1 MIKGVIFDLDGTLCD
16 TLPDLGAAMNK
27 MLSSFGYPTRD
38 REELRLAICY
48 GAREFVFRSL
58 PEGARDEE
66 TVDKA
71 LACYRENYKN
81 ALTVHTK
88 PYDGIE
94 SLLMALCAEGLPV
107 AVYSNKPM
115 PQTRAVV
122 AHYFGDIPFAAVVGH
137 VDGTPTKPDP
147 TAALEIAKKMGL
159 APSEIAFVGD
169 SDVDMRTAC
178 NAGMLPVGVT
188 WGYRD
193 ADTLRA
199 GGACRL
205 VSDSAALAA
214 LLLEKT

>member
-16 TLPDLGAAMNK
+16 TLPDLGSAMNQ

-66 TVDKA
+66 TVEKA

-88 PYDGIE
+88 PYAGVE
-94 SLLMALCAEGLPV
+94 SMLNALCAAGVPV

-115 PQTRAVV
+115 PQTKAVV
-122 AHYFGDIPFAAVVGH
+122 AHYFGEIPFAAVIGH

-147 TAALEIAKKMGL
+147 TAALEIAKEMGL
-159 APSEIAFVGD
+159 TAHEIAFVGD
-169 SDVDMRTAC
+169 SDVDMKTAC
-178 NAGMLPVGVT
+178 NAGMMPIGVT

-193 ADTLRA
+193 GETLLR
-199 GGACRL
+199 GGARSL
-205 VSDSAALAA
+205 VCDTEGLQE
-214 LLLEKT
+214 LLLGKE